1 MSSSKLKDG
10 DIVSVVNMAG
20 EYVGRL
26 AGQTESKVTIE
37 RPRMVV
43 NGPEGM
49 GFAHGICVTGVQ
61 DPQVAD
67 FYVGGLVFI
76 SPVNAEIEKAWQSQ
90 TSGIIL

>member
-1 MSSSKLKDG
+1 
-10 DIVSVVNMAG
+10 
-20 EYVGRL
+20 
-26 AGQTESKVTIE
+26 
-37 RPRMVV
+37 MVV